1 MLESVH
7 LFASLEAEDRL
18 QLAEE
23 LKRMV
28 LFPQESVVQQGDA
41 GETLYIIAEGA
52 LDVLVTNAQGPEP
65 VRVATLGAGDFC
77 GEMSL
82 LTGEPRR
89 ATVRA
94 ATSAVIYELSRE
106 TVARL
111 IERRPEVADVLA
123 RAVAERKVGLDAALR
138 HTGGAAKAEAVATL
152 SSQVS
157 RLMRDLF
164 TRRKRSPTA
173 AVTSPVG

>member
-1 MLESVH
+1 MTTE
-7 LFASLEAEDRL
+7 
-18 QLAEE
+18 
-23 LKRMV
+23 
-28 LFPQESVVQQGDA
+28 
-41 GETLYIIAEGA
+41 
-52 LDVLVTNAQGPEP
+52 QGPQP
-65 VRVATLGAGDFC
+65 VRVATLGAGDFF

-89 ATVRA
+89 ATVRT
-94 ATSAVIYELSRE
+94 ATPAVIYELSRE

-123 RAVAERKVGLDAALR
+123 RAVAERKVGLDAAHR
-138 HTGGAAKAEAVATL
+138 HAGGAAKAEAVATL
-152 SSQVS
+152 SGQVS

-173 AVTSPVG
+173 AVNS